1 MGKINLYTDVIHSN
15 LTIKS
20 SIKMA
25 TPQYSLLNRYTPP
38 IAAKFTYKKAL
49 HKGVLKMIKCLI
61 SKRCEYRLST
71 IYVYDKHD

>member
-1 MGKINLYTDVIHSN
+1 MVNINLYTDVIHSN

-38 IAAKFTYKKAL
+38 IAAKFTYKKAP
-49 HKGVLKMIKCLI
+49 HKGVLKVFKCL
-61 SKRCEYRLST
+61 S
-71 IYVYDKHD
+71 V